1 MNTVI
6 KDESGNDEN
15 GNVAIGGDRRI
26 SDSNDS
32 DGRPFDFSS
41 SDLDDES
48 GQDDDEASRI
58 VVIADA
64 TIDETDDAPEHWLKS
79 STPNDSVVGVETVLA
94 EQLNTVCLLADGV
107 ESVRMCTTNSTTGA
121 TNGSSSQT
129 DLIDGGH
136 SEEDDGDSEDDVM
149 KPPTSEVEFYSDEDE
164 AIVNFLGKANDIV
177 GALFL
182 EGYNTKWLWLRFKCW
197 SMEICYRVSCVS

>member
-6 KDESGNDEN
+6 KDEIGDDEN
-15 GNVAIGGDRRI
+15 GNVAIIGDRHI

-48 GQDDDEASRI
+48 GDDNDDASRI

-94 EQLNTVCLLADGV
+94 EQLNAVCLLADGG
-107 ESVRMCTTNSTTGA
+107 ESVRMSTTNSTTGA

-129 DLIDGGH
+129 DLIDAGD
-136 SEEDDGDSEDDVM
+136 SEEDDDGDSEDDVM

-177 GALFL
+177 GALF
-182 EGYNTKWLWLRFKCW
+182 F
-197 SMEICYRVSCVS
+197 